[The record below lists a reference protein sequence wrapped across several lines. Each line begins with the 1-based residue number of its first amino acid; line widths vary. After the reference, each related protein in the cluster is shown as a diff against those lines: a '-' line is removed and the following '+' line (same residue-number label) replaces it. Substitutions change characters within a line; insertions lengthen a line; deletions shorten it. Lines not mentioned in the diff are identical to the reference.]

1 VSTKADYNAEEWTL
15 VVQAPALAGM
25 RVIAA
30 DRGGTVRESVSM
42 GRVYQEAR
50 AEAGDGLLAEIVAAP
65 PGFEP
70 GRGREL
76 LEQLPDQ
83 LRRAVG
89 ILEDKATPE
98 ELEAYRSF
106 VLDVAETVAKAHKE
120 GGFLGMGGTQISD
133 AERTALQEIA
143 GALGVTYGA

>member
-1 VSTKADYNAEEWTL
+1 MSTKADYNAEEWTV

-50 AEAGDGLLAEIVAAP
+50 AAAGEGLLAEIVAAP
-65 PGFEP
+65 PAFEP

-89 ILEDKATPE
+89 ILEGKGSPE
-98 ELEAYRSF
+98 EAEAYKSF

-120 GGFLGMGGTQISD
+120 GGFLGIGGTQISD
-133 AERTALQEIA
+133 GERAALEEIA
-143 GALGVTYGA
+143 GALGVTYGS